1 MVLKPQDICVMLKL
15 ITMGNRKWT
24 YAELGK
30 KLFMSAS
37 EVNAGVKRAIGAR
50 LAISSEPFN
59 SSPRPIRRALEEF
72 LVHGVQYA
80 FPPDRGE
87 LTRGLPTASAAPP
100 LKDLLS
106 PTEDPPPVWPSPEE
120 SVRGYSFSPLYK
132 SVPKAARL
140 DNELY
145 ELLALV
151 DSIRGGRARER
162 NMAVEKLRERL
173 S

>member
-1 MVLKPQDICVMLKL
+1 MVLKPQDVCVMLKL
-15 ITMGNRKWT
+15 ITMGDRRWT
-24 YAELGK
+24 YVKLAKE
-30 KLFMSAS
+30 LFMSPS
-37 EVNAGVKRAIGAR
+37 EVNAGVKRAIEAR
-50 LAISSEPFN
+50 LAISSESFN
-59 SSPRPIRRALEEF
+59 GSPRPIRKALEEF

-80 FPPDRGE
+80 FPPHRGE

-120 SVRGYSFSPLYK
+120 TVRGYSFSPLYK
-132 SVPKAARL
+132 SIPKAARL
-140 DNELY
+140 DNRLY

-162 NMAVEKLRERL
+162 NMAAEELRKRL
-173 S
+173 A